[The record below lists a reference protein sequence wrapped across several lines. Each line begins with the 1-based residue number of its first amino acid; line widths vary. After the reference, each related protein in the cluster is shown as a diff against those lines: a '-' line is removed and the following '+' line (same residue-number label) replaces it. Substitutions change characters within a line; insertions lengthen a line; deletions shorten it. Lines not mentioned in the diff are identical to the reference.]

1 MENLQTARSQILQ
14 FQLAGE
20 SYAFDVLKAR
30 EVLTIVKITP
40 LPSAMD
46 FLSGVINLRGSVIPV
61 VDLRKKFGLGAS
73 ADTVD
78 TSIII
83 VEVVIEGE
91 TTVIGAVVDSV
102 KGVLLCEQK
111 DMESPPR
118 FGMKLS
124 TNLIQ
129 AIVKTDGAF
138 IILLD
143 VNKVFS
149 EKELWLIQD
158 QASDKVEAQP
168 VMGA

>member
-1 MENLQTARSQILQ
+1 MENQQTTRSQILQ
-14 FQLAGE
+14 FHLAGE

-30 EVLTIVKITP
+30 EILSMVKITP

-61 VDLRKKFGLGAS
+61 VDLRKKFGFEAS
-73 ADTVD
+73 SNTVD

-83 VEVVIEGE
+83 VEVVIDAE
-91 TTVIGAVVDSV
+91 TTIIGAIVDSV

-111 DMESPPR
+111 DLEPPPR
-118 FGMKLS
+118 FGMKLN

-129 AIVKTDGAF
+129 AIVKKDGAF

-143 VNKVFS
+143 VNQVFS

-158 QASDKVEAQP
+158 QVSGETGTPVGAEA
-168 VMGA
+168 